1 MSRVGGGCERN
12 SLRLGVPGLA
22 VISLTSCDRAPAFN
36 ILGSYFPSWMLCM
49 LLAIVLTVGVRLLV
63 RRFGIEDRL
72 EPLVATY
79 PCLTACFA
87 FSMWL
92 LFFS

>member
-1 MSRVGGGCERN
+1 MSKGGCFERN
-12 SLRLGVPGLA
+12 PRCCRVPSTAALL
-22 VISLTSCDRAPAFN
+22 SMTSCDRAPAFN

-49 LLAIVLTVGVRLLV
+49 FVAVVLTVIVRLLV
-63 RRFGIEDRL
+63 RHFGVENRL

-87 FSMWL
+87 FSTWL